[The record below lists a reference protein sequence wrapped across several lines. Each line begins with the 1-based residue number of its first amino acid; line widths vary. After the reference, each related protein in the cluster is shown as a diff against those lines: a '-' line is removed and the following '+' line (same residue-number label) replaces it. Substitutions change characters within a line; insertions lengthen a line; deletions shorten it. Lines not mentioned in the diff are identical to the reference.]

1 MITSFLNSIS
11 RWKPFTTFALQ
22 VKTTFF
28 NFSRTPIII
37 NSRKTAVCWFRGF
50 AVGTCS
56 CSSYSDRECLTI
68 SVLCSQITDI
78 VSYRR
83 TLRAWYMAAWD
94 TFIGQDQLPEVSS
107 RKVPMP
113 VLFYLYAPAGF
124 PIVEGYNNGR
134 KISVTSWS
142 RTSTITII
150 IHILPKLLIRITWY
164 FIDGMDHKLHH
175 DRNT

>member
-1 MITSFLNSIS
+1 MSWSWSPLYSHAWKIITFFSEPDFEI
-11 RWKPFTTFALQ
+11 KPNYNLCAC
-22 VKTTFF
+22 KTTFF
-28 NFSRTPIII
+28 NFSRTPITI
-37 NSRKTAVCWFRGF
+37 NSRKAAVGWFRGF
-50 AVGTCS
+50 AIGTCS

-94 TFIGQDQLPEVSS
+94 TFIGQDHLPEVSS

-124 PIVEGYNNGR
+124 SN
-134 KISVTSWS
+134 SW
-142 RTSTITII
+142 
-150 IHILPKLLIRITWY
+150 
-164 FIDGMDHKLHH
+164 GV
-175 DRNT
+175 